1 MQFDLNNDD
10 TKIAGADPCKEISFQ
25 TMILGLLAKH
35 ILPNS
40 TVLGFTRSGQFIND
54 ELLKNKAEI
63 FSFVDLTRKDVET
76 MIEVIERPEQRRVV
90 LQFIRS
96 ISSELRHQIL
106 FVKEIIKLSIKGKIQ
121 IGDISSASDL
131 FLTIILGNL
140 QHQDPDGK
148 LVYSKL
154 PADSKNYLKKILELC
169 KDKLQSQKFF
179 RTDGVIKGDEIED
192 GKWRSRDSNITIPLE
207 FLCKV
212 GVFEISPSVEGEV
225 TLTARHL
232 SFIEFLAAA
241 GILLSSD
248 IESELGKIENTERF
262 RAVTVYIR
270 NDFVKKNIRKNTKI
284 YLILFFIFYNF

>member
-1 MQFDLNNDD
+1 MHFGLNNDD
-10 TKIAGADPCKEISFQ
+10 AKIAGADPCKEISFQ

-40 TVLGFTRSGQFIND
+40 TVLGFARSGQSIND

-63 FSFVDLTRKDVET
+63 FSFVDLTRKEVET
-76 MIEVIERPEQRRVV
+76 MIEVIERPEQRNVILEFV
-90 LQFIRS
+90 QS
-96 ISSELRHQIL
+96 ISHELRHQIL
-106 FVKEIIKLSIKGKIQ
+106 YVKEIIKLFIKGKIQ
-121 IGDISSASDL
+121 IGDISSALPASDL

-154 PADSKNYLKKILELC
+154 PADSKKYLKEILELC
-169 KDKLQSQKFF
+169 KENIQSQNFF
-179 RTDGVIKGDEIED
+179 RTAGVIIGEEIED
-192 GKWRSRDSNITIPLE
+192 GKWRSRDSNITISLE

-212 GVFEISPSVEGEV
+212 GVFEISPSDEGEV

-248 IESELGKIENTERF
+248 IESELGNIKDWGERF
-262 RAVTVYIR
+262 SEVATYSR
-270 NDFVKKNIRKNTKI
+270 NDFVNKQCP
-284 YLILFFIFYNF
+284 L